1 MAEIIFNKA
10 ALERLDSPEQP
21 EDERQMNALFEL
33 AMIAKH
39 EIAND
44 KGMTLREALA
54 KLRIARTRHR

>member
-1 MAEIIFNKA
+1 
-10 ALERLDSPEQP
+10 LDSPEQP
-21 EDERQMNALFEL
+21 EDERQKNALFEL

-44 KGMTLREALA
+44 QGMTLREALA